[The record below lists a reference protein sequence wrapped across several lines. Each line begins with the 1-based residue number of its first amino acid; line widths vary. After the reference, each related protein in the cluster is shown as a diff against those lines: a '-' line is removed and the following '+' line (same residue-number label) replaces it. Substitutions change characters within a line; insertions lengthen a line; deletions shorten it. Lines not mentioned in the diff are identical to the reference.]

1 MKIKFSDENLKQK
14 MLLQEL
20 QNSYEVRKLNHIAIN
35 KTNSKE
41 EKGDLKSRFSNGKI
55 DKNEK
60 KIIDCFV

>member
-20 QNSYEVRKLNHIAIN
+20 QNSCEVRKLNHITIN

-41 EKGDLKSRFSNGKI
+41 EKSDLKSRFFNGNI
-55 DKNEK
+55 DRNEK

>member
-20 QNSYEVRKLNHIAIN
+20 QNSYEVRKLNHITIN

-41 EKGDLKSRFSNGKI
+41 EKGDLKSRFFNGKI

>member
-20 QNSYEVRKLNHIAIN
+20 QNSCEGRQLNHITIN

-41 EKGDLKSRFSNGKI
+41 EKSDLKSRFFNGNI
-55 DKNEK
+55 DRNEK
-60 KIIDCFV
+60 KIID